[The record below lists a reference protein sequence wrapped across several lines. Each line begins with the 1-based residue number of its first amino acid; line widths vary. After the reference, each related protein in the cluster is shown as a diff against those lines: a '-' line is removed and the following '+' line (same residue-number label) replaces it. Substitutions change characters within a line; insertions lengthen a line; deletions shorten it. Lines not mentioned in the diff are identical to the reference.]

1 MNISPTHDRV
11 LVKPLDSDTVTKSG
25 LIIPDAAQEKPQQ
38 AKVIAVGKGRT
49 LENGAVIPM
58 TVKKDD
64 TVLFGKYSGQQV
76 KLDNVDY
83 IILKEDD
90 ILAIVE

>member
-25 LIIPDAAQEKPQQ
+25 LIIPDAAKEKPQQ
-38 AKVIAVGKGRT
+38 AIVIAVGKGRT
-49 LENGAVIPM
+49 LENGTVIPM